1 MFGSAGRIP
10 RLLRNACARKM
21 ESVWAGENIF
31 NSSPVLQPQKY
42 SLHVVKQRQS
52 DQLLSVRLLKG
63 MYSTGIWNFF
73 VHSWLGSEW
82 VVTSAKYFKYLS
94 ILNRLITVY
103 WSCCICSI
111 VWPKIQPCVLW
122 RTWFNIASERMREHL
137 SHNQTAAALW
147 VNGMGDG

>member
-10 RLLRNACARKM
+10 RLLRNARARKT
-21 ESVWAGENIF
+21 ESVWAGEDIF
-31 NSSPVLQPQKY
+31 NSSPVLRPQKC

-82 VVTSAKYFKYLS
+82 VVRSAKYFEPPDHSL
-94 ILNRLITVY
+94 V
-103 WSCCICSI
+103 
-111 VWPKIQPCVLW
+111 VLLYMFYGV
-122 RTWFNIASERMREHL
+122 TTDSAVCAL
-137 SHNQTAAALW
+137 AYTA
-147 VNGMGDG
+147 